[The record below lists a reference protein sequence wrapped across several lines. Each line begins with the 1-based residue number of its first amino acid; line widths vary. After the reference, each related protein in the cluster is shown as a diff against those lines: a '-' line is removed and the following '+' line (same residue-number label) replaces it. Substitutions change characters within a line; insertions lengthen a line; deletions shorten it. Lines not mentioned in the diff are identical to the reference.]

1 MKTINIQ
8 NQDRNVSP
16 RDYLHLGDKLLVAT
30 AFRTIQGEGPYAGR
44 VAVFLRLA
52 GCNYGSKTDFC
63 QFCDTSFQFDKGQ
76 ALDPEAV
83 LSLLLGLEG
92 YRKTDI
98 LVVTGGEPTLQEGL
112 LSLLSKAWAGRYFA
126 AIQIETNGTQPHF
139 FEEAEL
145 MGLTGKGV
153 IDFVVS
159 PKANERLGKYPMV
172 HPKVKWWA
180 SCFKFVVSADPE
192 STHHTV
198 PLWALDASDAGKVI
212 YVSPMA
218 CYRKPYEGE
227 VASIWDTELIDH
239 EATAAN
245 YQYAAQYALKNNL
258 RLSIQ
263 MHLMTA
269 IA

>member
-1 MKTINIQ
+1 MKTIVIQ
-8 NQDRNVSP
+8 NQDRNVST
-16 RDYLHLGDKLLVAT
+16 RDYIDLDGKLSITT
-30 AFRTIQGEGPYAGR
+30 AFRTIQGEGPYQGR

-52 GCNYGSKTDFC
+52 GCNYGLKTDFC
-63 QFCDTSFQFDKGQ
+63 KFCDTSFQFDMGQ
-76 ALDPEAV
+76 VLSVEEV

-98 LVVTGGEPTLQEGL
+98 LVVTGGEPTLQPAL
-112 LSLLSKAWAGRYFA
+112 LGLLSKAWANRNFA
-126 AIQIETNGTQPHF
+126 AIQIETNGTQPYF
-139 FEEAEL
+139 FEQAEA
-145 MGLTGKGV
+145 MDATKF
-153 IDFVVS
+153 INFVVS

-212 YVSPMA
+212 MVSPMA
-218 CYRKPYEGE
+218 VYKKPYEGE
-227 VASIWDTELIDH
+227 VSSIWDTELIDH

-245 YQYAAQYALKNNL
+245 YQYAAQYALENNL
-258 RLSIQ
+258 RLTIQ

-269 IA
+269 VA